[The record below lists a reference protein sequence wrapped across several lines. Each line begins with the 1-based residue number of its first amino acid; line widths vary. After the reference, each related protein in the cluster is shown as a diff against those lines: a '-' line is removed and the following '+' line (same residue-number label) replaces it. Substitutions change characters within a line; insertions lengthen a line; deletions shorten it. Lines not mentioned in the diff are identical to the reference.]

1 MAGEQVDA
9 LPDGLRE
16 WVHSRAEE
24 TDRSPA
30 DVLARA
36 TAAYRLLNDHEGNLD
51 GLGGVAADEE
61 RVDAAELLDRS
72 EAVAALDERVAA
84 LEDDLDEKIDDLRSR
99 VVQVKRETDAKAD
112 AGHDHP
118 DLRRAAETAEV
129 PVGDAEDVRG
139 DLDAL
144 EATFEEGFA
153 NYEEVL
159 EYLTDATEELEGKAN
174 ALASVAA
181 EVRTRLG
188 TLEAREASTRAA
200 AELKDEANR
209 LGVETA
215 TCGACGSKVSLGL
228 LSAPECPNCGGTFE
242 AVEGSRGFFGSAT
255 LTVGTRPA
263 LEGETADELDPEDS
277 FEDD

>member
-16 WVHSRAEE
+16 WVHARAEE

-36 TAAYRLLNDHEGNLD
+36 TAAYRLLNDYEGDLD
-51 GLGGVAADEE
+51 GLGGFPENAD
-61 RVDAAELLDRS
+61 RVDGNTLLGLSETVAE
-72 EAVAALDERVAA
+72 LDERVATV
-84 LEDDLDEKIDDLRSR
+84 EDDLDEKIDDVRSR
-99 VVQVKRETDAKAD
+99 VVQVKRETDGKAD
-112 AGHDHP
+112 ADHDHP
-118 DLRRAAETAEV
+118 DLRRTAETAEV
-129 PVGDAEDVRG
+129 LADDVEDLRA
-139 DLDAL
+139 DLDDL
-144 EATFEEGFA
+144 ESTFEEGFA

-174 ALASVAA
+174 TLASVAA

-188 TLEAREASTRAA
+188 NLEAREARTRAA

-215 TCGACGSKVSLGL
+215 TCGACSSKVSLGL

-263 LEGETADELDPEDS
+263 LEGETAEELGPEDI
-277 FEDD
+277 FDD